1 MGIYLWALPL
11 MFVLGSLIVIRRSG
25 SSVPSKAT
33 LDTVRTDVSLYRVCL
48 MVITW
53 LCILTVDFRVFP
65 RRYAKTE
72 TYGTSLMDLGVG
84 SFVLADAFVSRQAR
98 HPSTFNL
105 LSALSTTSPL
115 ILIGFGRLVSTSG
128 VDYQVHVGE
137 YGVHWNFFFTLAA
150 VAVLSSLIN
159 VPPQYCGILGSLI
172 LVGYQFSLNNGLNT
186 YLLSSDIGSSIISQ
200 NKEDATIF
208 SSKIGC
214 LQISKERHG
223 QEEKFGLLHF
233 FWLLAILLNQHVE
246 RVSHRMCNLS
256 YVTLVGAVNL
266 QWLAILMLSDYVPGS
281 SSPILEDAFNRNLLA
296 SFLVANVLTGLV
308 NLSFDTLFAST
319 TTALLIL
326 SAYLY
331 LLSVIAGTLEFYG
344 VRSKFW

>member
-98 HPSTFNL
+98 HPSTFFNEL
-105 LSALSTTSPL
+105 FSICSCWGIWCPLEFLFHPCRCCGALFSDKCSTT
-115 ILIGFGRLVSTSG
+115 
-128 VDYQVHVGE
+128 
-137 YGVHWNFFFTLAA
+137 
-150 VAVLSSLIN
+150 VLRNSRFIN
-159 VPPQYCGILGSLI
+159 I
-172 LVGYQFSLNNGLNT
+172 GYQFSLNNGLNT